1 MIRKNSM
8 ATRRK
13 NLAKGT
19 LGAALL
25 MTLSA
30 CGTKPVQETRSVGER
45 IVPAATRAVVGAP
58 VRDPFTV
65 SLSVENRG
73 EFVAIHADIVN
84 TAATA
89 QTGHLAFIR
98 NGVEQA
104 PLRNFGPIAPG
115 GRHRETI
122 EMKAHTGEIVV
133 RARVY
138 TPDTPRDHAHIARFT
153 EDHLRLFGQERTS
166 KPPTIDGALND
177 WNDPPDI
184 RVWPEKHQM
193 IPPRA
198 DAPFDQSEFSGM
210 VRLLWTDTHVYIGA
224 NVVDK
229 TPRLNPHEGPYI
241 WMGDSLEVYLGF
253 DGPTDRNQLGSG
265 YHQIAISPGNGGKDP
280 SAWDY
285 LKGAKIESAEIA
297 SQQTTNGYTIEAA
310 IPLAHFDAIVRE
322 RTLLAFTAHL
332 NDKTHD
338 SSEGAD
344 RVLIWHGDRTNWQN
358 PAQWGVAM
366 ILPDPATQPRSPG
379 RVQLFGGETEF
390 TPSETATKDP
400 AFRTPLP
407 VEHLQ
412 SAAHLPEGFVLD
424 LPWRGTFNV
433 SAGYGFETAGW
444 THQTISNASS
454 ANDFF
459 ALDIDTPIGVPIVAP
474 APARIVTSSERGDSY
489 GNYIVLDHGG
499 GITTIYAHLDS
510 VRHIVDK
517 GEPEIYVQRGEEI
530 ARSGTTG
537 TRWPHLH
544 FAVHQNARVSHSGA
558 DVGGL
563 AVCPEPL
570 GGYYGI
576 RKGHTLTT
584 E

>member
-1 MIRKNSM
+1 MIRIFSRTASGRVILSASM
-8 ATRRK
+8 AAPFL
-13 NLAKGT
+13 LAVG
-19 LGAALL
+19 
-25 MTLSA
+25 
-30 CGTKPVQETRSVGER
+30 CGTKPVQEVRTVSER
-45 IVPAATRAVVGAP
+45 LVPAQARALVDAP

-65 SLSVENRG
+65 SISVENRG
-73 EFVAIHADIVN
+73 EFVAIHADVVN
-84 TAATA
+84 TASTA
-89 QTGHLAFIR
+89 QEGHLAFIR

-104 PLRNFGPIAPG
+104 PVRSFGPVAPG
-115 GRHRETI
+115 ARHRETI

-138 TPDTPRDHAHIARFT
+138 TPDTTRDHARIERFT
-153 EDHLRLFGQERTS
+153 EDHVRLFGQERTPN
-166 KPPTIDGALND
+166 PPTIDGKLDD
-177 WNDPPDI
+177 WNDPPEI
-184 RVWPEKHQM
+184 RVWPEKHQV
-193 IPPRA
+193 IPARA
-198 DAPFDQSEFSGM
+198 DAPVDQSEFSGM

-224 NVVDK
+224 NVVDG

-241 WMGDSLEVYLGF
+241 WMGDSIEVYLGF
-253 DGPTDRNQLGSG
+253 EGPTDRNAIGSG
-265 YHQIAISPGNGGKDP
+265 YHQVAISPGNGGNDP

-297 SQQTTNGYTIEAA
+297 SQQTEKGYTLEAA
-310 IPLAHFDAIVRE
+310 IPLAHFGATVTE
-322 RTLLAFTAHL
+322 RTLLGFTTHL
-332 NDKTHD
+332 NDKIEA
-338 SSEGAD
+338 SSEGID
-344 RVLIWHGDRTNWQN
+344 RVLIWDGDRTNWQN
-358 PAQWGVAM
+358 PSQWGVAM
-366 ILPDPATQPRSPG
+366 ILPDPGTQPPSPG

-390 TPSETATKDP
+390 ASSETATKDP
-400 AFRTPLP
+400 SFLTPLP

-412 SAAHLPEGFVLD
+412 KAAHLPEGLVLD
-424 LPWRGTFNV
+424 LPFRGTFDVTN
-433 SAGYGFETAGW
+433 GYGFESAGW
-444 THQTISNASS
+444 THQTISNPSS

-459 ALDIDTPIGVPIVAP
+459 ALDIGTPIGVPIVAP
-474 APARIVTSSERGDSY
+474 APARIVTSSRRGDSY

-510 VRHIVDK
+510 VTHIVDK

-530 ARSGTTG
+530 GRSGTTG

-544 FAVHQNARVSHSGA
+544 FAVHRDARVSHSGA

-576 RKGHTLTT
+576 RKGHTLTA